1 MKKLQLL
8 FVFATLIIV
17 SCKSQSEKEAIQK
30 AKDIQTAVKENT
42 PGSIPT
48 TQGGFT
54 MTAKINGKD
63 WKATAMMPPDRA
75 GLIFGENNGESISL
89 PYYDRRS
96 FLSSTKRKLGEGH
109 DGVDMRLNDA
119 VVLWSAKKGEMEITK
134 VDDKWAEGK
143 FSFTASGFQTDK
155 TIEVT
160 DGFFRISIMAK
171 N

>member
-8 FVFATLIIV
+8 FVFATLIIAG
-17 SCKSQSEKEAIQK
+17 CKSQSEKEAIQK

-42 PGSIPT
+42 PDSIPT

-89 PYYDRRS
+89 PYYDKRS
-96 FLSSTKRKLGEGH
+96 FLANTKTKL
-109 DGVDMRLNDA
+109 DGVEMRLNDD
-119 VVLWSAKKGEMEITK
+119 VSLWTAKTGEMEITK
-134 VDDKWAEGK
+134 VNDNWAEGK
-143 FSFTASGFQTDK
+143 FFFTASGFQSDK

-160 DGFFRISIMAK
+160 DGFFRISLAK
-171 N
+171 K